1 MHVHVCMYVC
11 SWYKVVNQQQQQQQ
25 PSKYIHTVK
34 PITLLC
40 SSSISS
46 LFIYLFI
53 YLFDNSTRML
63 SLCLLLFWAA
73 AAAAAG
79 GGSGRGGRGLC
90 CF

>member
-34 PITLLC
+34 PIYNFALLLIDF
-40 SSSISS
+40 IS
-46 LFIYLFI
+46 FYLFI
-53 YLFDNSTRML
+53 HLFDNSTRML